1 MSANHKLRLYDE
13 IMLLALRDEKGTI
26 ETGAW
31 YQQAVGGA
39 VLAELVMEERLKIA
53 PDGKK
58 SLVKVRSRHDVGD
71 ELLDEW
77 LDRIAADKVRRVDHW
92 VSKIAGTKDLKGR
105 IARGLARRKI
115 LRVSEDK
122 VLLIFSRK
130 IYPEMDPEPERALR
144 ERLRS
149 AVLSERG
156 DVDARTSVLL
166 ALAKGTGLIE
176 LVFDKK
182 ERKRHERRIEAVI
195 DGDAC
200 GTAVRDLVAATK
212 VVMTAVVFTPVII
225 H

>member
-1 MSANHKLRLYDE
+1 MSAKHKLRLYDE
-13 IMLLALRDEKGTI
+13 VMLLALRDEKGTI

-31 YQQAVGGA
+31 YQQAAGGA

-58 SLVKVRSRHDVGD
+58 SVVKVRSRHDVGD

-77 LDRIAADKVRRVDHW
+77 LDRIAADKVRRVEHW
-92 VSKIAGTKDLKGR
+92 INKIAGTKDLKGR

-115 LRVSEDK
+115 LRADEDK
-122 VLLIFSRK
+122 VLLLFSRK
-130 IYPEMDPEPERALR
+130 IYPEMDPEPERELR
-144 ERLRS
+144 ERLRG

-156 DVDARTSVLL
+156 EVDARTSVLL

-200 GTAVRDLVAATK
+200 GAAVRDLVAATK
-212 VVMTAVVFTPVII
+212 VVMTSVLFTPAII

>member
-1 MSANHKLRLYDE
+1 MSAKHNLRLYDE
-13 IMLLALRDEKGTI
+13 IMLLALREGKGTI

-53 PDGKK
+53 HDGKK

-77 LDRIAADKVRRVDHW
+77 LDRIAADKVRNVEHW
-92 VSKIAGTKDLKGR
+92 INKIAGTKDLKGR

-122 VLLIFSRK
+122 VLLFFSRK

-144 ERLRS
+144 ERLRN

-166 ALAKGTGLIE
+166 SLAKGTGLIE

-182 ERKRHERRIEAVI
+182 ERKRHDRRIESI
-195 DGDAC
+195 INGDAC
-200 GTAVRDLVAATK
+200 GAAVRDVVAATQ
-212 VVMTAVVFTPVII
+212 VVMTSVVFTPTFS

>member
-1 MSANHKLRLYDE
+1 MSAKHKLRLYDE

-53 PDGKK
+53 HDGKK

-77 LDRIAADKVRRVDHW
+77 LDRIAADKVRNVEHW
-92 VSKIAGTKDLKGR
+92 INKIAGTKDLKGR

-122 VLLIFSRK
+122 VLLFFSRK

-200 GTAVRDLVAATK
+200 GAAVRDLVAATK

>member
-1 MSANHKLRLYDE
+1 MSAKHKLRLYDE

-53 PDGKK
+53 TDGKK

-77 LDRIAADKVRRVDHW
+77 LDLIADDKVRRVEHW
-92 VSKIAGTKDLKGR
+92 INKIAGTKDLKGR

-200 GTAVRDLVAATK
+200 GAAVRDLVAATK